1 MLLGLSFLLILILTA
16 SFFVASEYAI
26 VSVRRTRIE
35 QLVSEKN
42 QSAIR
47 VQFALKHLDS
57 YIAAVQIGITIATLG
72 MGALGEPVL
81 GEVIRPLIEP
91 IMTPIQQYV
100 ASTTVSIAIAFII
113 VTILEIVLGE
123 IVPKIYARQRAEQVS
138 ILLIRPLE
146 FFVFI
151 FKPIIWLVTLL
162 SDGVL
167 RLLGLN
173 QGDQHG
179 GVYSIEELEML
190 VSSSRKAGILDEDEE
205 VILRRVFDFGDLKA
219 RQVMLPRTEIEAI
232 PLDATFSKVVQT
244 VAQYKHSRFP
254 VYRNDID
261 HIVGV
266 LHVKDLFL
274 VLSGA
279 DIIAR
284 TAGTLSSAAAGGR
297 ANIDINADPKVS
309 TGNGFSVES
318 IMRPIEQ
325 VPETADVTELLNKM
339 QHSGLQMVAVID
351 EYGGTAGIV
360 TLEDIMEEIVGEL
373 HDEFEPTQSTE
384 DIVVTPGG
392 TMVDGLASIIDVNE
406 ELGLDVKS
414 EADTIGGYV
423 FEVLGRKPELH
434 DEIRHGNFTLHIEE
448 LDGLRIARVRITQNH
463 TGQAPTPVMT
473 EDANDE

>member
-1 MLLGLSFLLILILTA
+1 MLLGLSSLLLLILIA

-42 QSAIR
+42 ASAAR
-47 VQFALKHLDS
+47 VQYALKHLDT

-81 GEVIRPLIEP
+81 GEIIKPLLDP
-91 IMTPIQQYV
+91 IMTPVQQYI
-100 ASTTVSIAIAFII
+100 ASATVSIAIAFII

-123 IVPKIYARQRAEQVS
+123 IVPKIYARQRAEQVA
-138 ILLIRPLE
+138 LVFIRPLE

-151 FKPIIWLVTLL
+151 FRPIIWLVTRL
-162 SDGVL
+162 SNVVL
-167 RLLGLN
+167 RLIGIN
-173 QGDQHG
+173 QSDQHSS
-179 GVYSIEELEML
+179 VYSIEELEML
-190 VSSSRKAGILDEDEE
+190 VSSSRKAGVLDKDEE

-232 PLDATFSKVVQT
+232 PMNAGFSEVIQA
-244 VAQYKHSRFP
+244 VAEYKHSRFP
-254 VYRNDID
+254 VYDNDID

-279 DIIAR
+279 DRKLEALSAVSAGDAAS
-284 TAGTLSSAAAGGR
+284 AGTTAVPS
-297 ANIDINADPKVS
+297 VS
-309 TGNGFSVES
+309 TGNGFSVRN
-318 IMRPIEQ
+318 IMRTIEQ
-325 VPETADVTELLNKM
+325 VPETADVTELLNRM
-339 QHSGLQMVAVID
+339 QQSGLQMVAVID

-373 HDEFEPTQSTE
+373 HDEFESNQSTE
-384 DIVVTPGG
+384 DIIVTPVG
-392 TMVDGLASIIDVNE
+392 TMVDGLASIIDINE
-406 ELGLDVKS
+406 ELGLDITS

-423 FEVLGRKPELH
+423 FEILGRKPELH
-434 DEIRHGNFTLHIEE
+434 DEIRHGEFTLRVED
-448 LDGLRIARVRITQNH
+448 LDGLRIARVLITQNH
-463 TGQAPTPVMT
+463 PDHPATSPLPATH
-473 EDANDE
+473 DEG